1 MSNWKNV
8 IRYLILIAGLFFMGL
23 GISLIIKSNLGTA
36 PIASVAYVLSLIFPI
51 TFGQFTFLI
60 TLLFLLIEIIILG
73 KDFPKEQYLQVLVAI
88 FLGYFVD
95 LGMNLF
101 TFVNPDSYLGR
112 LSVLLL
118 GCIVLAWGIYVQVTA
133 GAIVNPGEGV
143 VKIIAAKVGREFGVV
158 KIIFD
163 FTLVSIA
170 VIISFCAFGTL
181 KGLREGTFISAFMV
195 GYITKILNGILK
207 RFPLVKMI

>member
-1 MSNWKNV
+1 
-8 IRYLILIAGLFFMGL
+8 MGL

-73 KDFPKEQYLQVLVAI
+73 KNFPKEQYLQVLVAI

-95 LGMNLF
+95 LGMTLF
-101 TFVNPDSYLGR
+101 TFVNPGFYLGK

-118 GCIVLAWGIYVQVTA
+118 GCIILAWGIYVQVTA
-133 GAIVNPGEGV
+133 GAIVNPGEGL

-170 VIISFCAFGTL
+170 VIISFFAFGTL
-181 KGLREGTFISAFMV
+181 KGLREGTFISAFLV
-195 GYITKILNGILK
+195 GYITKIISGIFNH
-207 RFPLVKMI
+207 FPLLNRSSQTSSDKPPGICCS